1 MAIVKTKKNSH
12 GGSNQIEN
20 VKEQAYDM
28 ELEGLN
34 PPAPDSY
41 PGQSFPNQGSQ
52 APNNNNFG
60 EIALNE
66 QALEELIEKEEENL
80 TKKENSQMKSLEEI
94 KNNLNSMSSF
104 FNNNNDYNK
113 ISLYEEEFYS
123 NLKKQISK

>member
-1 MAIVKTKKNSH
+1 
-12 GGSNQIEN
+12 
-20 VKEQAYDM
+20 M

-41 PGQSFPNQGSQ
+41 PGQSFPNQESQ
-52 APNNNNFG
+52 APNNNNYG

-104 FNNNNDYNK
+104 FNNENNK
-113 ISLYEEEFYS
+113 ISLYEEEFYK
-123 NLKKQISK
+123 NLKKQISN

>member
-20 VKEQAYDM
+20 VKEQTYDM

-104 FNNNNDYNK
+104 FNNDNNK

-123 NLKKQISK
+123 NLKKHISK

>member
-12 GGSNQIEN
+12 GGSNKIEN
-20 VKEQAYDM
+20 VKEQTYDM

-104 FNNNNDYNK
+104 FNNENNK
-113 ISLYEEEFYS
+113 ISLYEEEFYK
-123 NLKKQISK
+123 NLKKQINN

>member
-20 VKEQAYDM
+20 VKEQTYDM

-34 PPAPDSY
+34 PPSPDSY

-104 FNNNNDYNK
+104 FNNENNK
-113 ISLYEEEFYS
+113 ISLYEEEFYK

>member
-12 GGSNQIEN
+12 GGANQIEN
-20 VKEQAYDM
+20 VKEQTYDM

-52 APNNNNFG
+52 APNNFG

-104 FNNNNDYNK
+104 FNNENNK
-113 ISLYEEEFYS
+113 ISLYEEEFYK
-123 NLKKQISK
+123 NLKEQINN

>member
-1 MAIVKTKKNSH
+1 MAIVKTKKNSP

-20 VKEQAYDM
+20 VKEQTYDM

-41 PGQSFPNQGSQ
+41 PGQSFINQGSQ

-104 FNNNNDYNK
+104 FNNENNK
-113 ISLYEEEFYS
+113 ISLYEEEFYK
-123 NLKKQISK
+123 NLKKQISN

>member
-20 VKEQAYDM
+20 VKEQTYDM

>member
-20 VKEQAYDM
+20 VKEQTYDM

-52 APNNNNFG
+52 APNNFG

-104 FNNNNDYNK
+104 FNNENNK
-113 ISLYEEEFYS
+113 ISLYEEEFYK
-123 NLKKQISK
+123 NLKKQISN

>member
-20 VKEQAYDM
+20 VKEQTYDM

-113 ISLYEEEFYS
+113 ISLYEEEFYK

>member
-20 VKEQAYDM
+20 VKEQTYDM

-104 FNNNNDYNK
+104 FNNDNNK

-123 NLKKQISK
+123 NLKKQISN